1 MKKLAILAAAAMI
14 GISASAASVVWKTTT
29 GLYDGTGGT
38 TTQAGTAYLVLSSY
52 SQATL
57 LTDLRDGKDF
67 ATLMTANS
75 IKNGTLGSNGK
86 FAANVAFDYGSGGDT
101 LDVYTAVLVG
111 ENIYL
116 SASKSATLAD
126 VGDATLGFTLGTNSK
141 NAALDTAFSAAGWY
155 STSAVPE
162 PTSGLLLLLGVAG
175 LALKRKRA

>member
-38 TTQAGTAYLVLSSY
+38 TTQAGTAYLVLSTY

-57 LTDLRDGKDF
+57 LADLRDGKDF
-67 ATLMTANS
+67 ATLMNANS

-86 FAANVAFDYGSGGDT
+86 FASAISFDYGSGGDT
-101 LDVYTAVLVG
+101 LSAYTAVLVG
-111 ENIYL
+111 DKVYL
-116 SASKSATLAD
+116 SATKSAELMD
-126 VGDATLGFTLGTNSK
+126 VGSASLGFTLGTNSK

-155 STSAVPE
+155 TASVPE
-162 PTSGLLLLLGVAG
+162 PTSGLMLLLGIAG